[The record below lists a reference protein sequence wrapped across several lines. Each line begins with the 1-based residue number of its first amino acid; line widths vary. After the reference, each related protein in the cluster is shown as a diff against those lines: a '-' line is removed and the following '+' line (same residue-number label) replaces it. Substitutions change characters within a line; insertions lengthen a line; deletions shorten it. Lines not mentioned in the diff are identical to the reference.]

1 MPVVTAT
8 TAAATKTPVES
19 VNAAM
24 SVAVIRVIQTLVA
37 YSFLQVTAVS
47 FCSMVERAERAQ
59 KREMEVA

>member
-8 TAAATKTPVES
+8 TAAATKMPVES

-24 SVAVIRVIQTLVA
+24 SVAVIRMIQTLVA

-47 FCSMVERAERAQ
+47 FCSMVERAERA
-59 KREMEVA
+59 